1 MLESLTDAISG
12 SPLTYLVVALLVFGD
27 AILPLFPGESAVV
40 TAAVL
45 ADEGELLVWLI
56 GLSAFAGAFL
66 GDLVVFLIGRRFGP
80 RAVRRF
86 AGDGKRA
93 ERVQWAREQLDL
105 RGVPLIV
112 AAQFI
117 PGGRNIV
124 MLVAGTLHFPFR
136 RFLIA
141 EAAGA
146 AIWATFQTSIGYF
159 GGRLIENT
167 VVALVVSVG
176 IAIAV
181 GALVEL
187 VDRLRRRVTRAPDG

>member
-12 SPLTYLVVALLVFGD
+12 SPLTYLVVALLVGGD

-45 ADEGELLVWLI
+45 ADEGELQVWLI
-56 GLSAFAGAFL
+56 GLAAFAGAFA
-66 GDLVVFLIGRRFGP
+66 GDLLMFLIGRRFGP
-80 RAVRRF
+80 RAVARF
-86 AGDGKRA
+86 ASEGRGA
-93 ERVQWAREQLDL
+93 ERVRWAQEQLDV

-124 MLVAGTLHFPFR
+124 MLVAGTLHFPLR
-136 RFLIA
+136 RFLLA

-167 VVALVVSVG
+167 LVALVVSLA

-187 VDRLRRRVTRAPDG
+187 AGRLRRRLAA